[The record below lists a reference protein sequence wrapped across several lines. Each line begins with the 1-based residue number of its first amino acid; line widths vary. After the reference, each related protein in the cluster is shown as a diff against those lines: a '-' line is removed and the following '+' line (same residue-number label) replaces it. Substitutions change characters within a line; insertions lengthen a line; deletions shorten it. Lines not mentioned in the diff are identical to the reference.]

1 MDRLHSRT
9 VGVAL
14 VALSALLWSTA
25 GLFVRMSHL
34 DTWTIVAWRSFFSFM
49 TLGGFAVVLYRRALG
64 RVILRQGWPGVF
76 TVAVSVVSAIC
87 YVMALRMTTV
97 ANVMIIYA
105 ALPFITTGIAFVWL
119 GERVTTRF
127 LVAGGIAIAGIAIM
141 GRAAASPRDLLGL
154 GAALVMTTG
163 FAIQLVQVKRY
174 PSLDMTII
182 ITLMSGICML
192 VAIPVMRPGIPPFQS
207 MLACAL
213 FGTMTMGLAYMLLL
227 KGSRL
232 ISSGETGF
240 ISLLDVPVGP
250 LWVWLF
256 YGERPTG
263 AVMGGGAIVLVA
275 VAWYLLTNR
284 APATSTVTTTVT
296 SPTWT
301 GPNNRETMN

>member
-1 MDRLHSRT
+1 MDRLHNRKA
-9 VGVAL
+9 GIFL
-14 VALSALLWSTA
+14 VALSAVLWSTA

-49 TLGGFAVVLYRRALG
+49 TLGGFAVVLYREGLG
-64 RVILRQGWPGVF
+64 RVILRQGWPGAF
-76 TVAVSVVSAIC
+76 TVAVSAVSAIC
-87 YVMALRMTTV
+87 YVMALRMTAV

-105 ALPFITTGIAFVWL
+105 ALPFITTGIAFIWL
-119 GERVTTRF
+119 RERVTPRF

-154 GAALVMTTG
+154 GAAVVMTTG
-163 FAIQLVQVKRY
+163 FAIQLVLVKRY
-174 PSLDMTII
+174 PALDMTII

-192 VAIPVMRPGIPPFQS
+192 VAIPFMRPGIPSFQS

-213 FGTMTMGLAYMLLL
+213 FGTLTMGLAYMLLL

-240 ISLLDVPVGP
+240 ISLLDVPLGP
-250 LWVWLF
+250 LWVWFF

-263 AVMGGGAIVLVA
+263 AVMGGGAIVLGA

-284 APATSTVTTTVT
+284 APAPARTASG
-296 SPTWT
+296 PTWA
-301 GPNNRETMN
+301 GSDSREILR